1 MDKRNADDVDVH
13 GFVRSRAAMS
23 DEAPYFT
30 PLTIKVRILD
40 TATSSIQMSGAVVW
54 LTETYPYLYQMQLP
68 GGAPIFPHR
77 MGVQWERVPADTPL
91 TTPTSAKKE
100 KIRQRWRLH
109 VQSSISQTLRL

>member
-13 GFVRSRAAMS
+13 GFVRSGTAMS
-23 DEAPYFT
+23 DEATCFT
-30 PLTIKVRILD
+30 PSTVKVRILD
-40 TATSSIQMSGAVVW
+40 TATSSIQMLGAVVW
-54 LTETYPYLYQMQLP
+54 LTETYPHLYQMQLP
-68 GGAPIFPHR
+68 GGAPIFPQR

-109 VQSSISQTLRL
+109 VQSSISQTLHL